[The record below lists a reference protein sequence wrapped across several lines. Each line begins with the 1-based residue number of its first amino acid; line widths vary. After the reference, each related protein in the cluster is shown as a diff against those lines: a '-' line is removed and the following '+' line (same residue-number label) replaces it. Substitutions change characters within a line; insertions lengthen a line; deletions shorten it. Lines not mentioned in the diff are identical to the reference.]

1 VGSKLLEKI
10 DTVSVALEP
19 AGRPFASPTGKS
31 ILEAYFGTPPNHSL
45 IEFVA

>member
-19 AGRPFASPTGKS
+19 AGRPFASPTGNRS
-31 ILEAYFGTPPNHSL
+31 SRPIFGTPPNRSL